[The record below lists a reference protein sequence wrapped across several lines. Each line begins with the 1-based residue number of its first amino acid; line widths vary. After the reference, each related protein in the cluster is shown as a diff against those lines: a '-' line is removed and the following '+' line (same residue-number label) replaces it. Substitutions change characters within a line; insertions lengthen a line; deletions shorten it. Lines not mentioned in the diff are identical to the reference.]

1 MTVKFTTNEIRY
13 IALFESMT
21 GAMVKDCIVDDE
33 SAKIT
38 FLVKKGDMGLAIGKR
53 GSTVGKVQ
61 KTVDKGVEVI
71 EHSEDPVE
79 FITNLMAPA
88 KIRSIRILQKENG
101 EKIATIET
109 DPRNKRTAIGKGG
122 KNIERARFLA
132 KRQHNINN
140 IVIK

>member
-1 MTVKFTTNEIRY
+1 VTVKFTTNEIRY

-33 SAKIT
+33 GAKIT

>member
-1 MTVKFTTNEIRY
+1 MTIKFTTNEIRY

-53 GSTVGKVQ
+53 GSTVTKVQ

-88 KIRSIRILQKENG
+88 KIRSIRILK
-101 EKIATIET
+101 K
-109 DPRNKRTAIGKGG
+109 
-122 KNIERARFLA
+122 
-132 KRQHNINN
+132 
-140 IVIK
+140 

>member
-1 MTVKFTTNEIRY
+1 MTVKFSTNEIRY

-21 GAMVKDCIVDDE
+21 GAMVKDLLVDE
-33 SAKIT
+33 ENGKLT

-53 GSTVGKVQ
+53 GSTVTKVQ

-71 EHSEDPVE
+71 EHSDDPVE

-101 EKIATIET
+101 EKIATIEA
-109 DPRNKRTAIGKGG
+109 DSRNKRTAIGKAGQ
-122 KNIERARFLA
+122 NIERARLLA

-140 IVIK
+140 IIIK

>member
-1 MTVKFTTNEIRY
+1 MTIKFTTNEIRY

-33 SAKIT
+33 NGKIT

-53 GSTVGKVQ
+53 GSTVTKVQ

-79 FITNLMAPA
+79 FISNLMAPA
-88 KIRSIRILQKENG
+88 QLRSIRILQRENG
-101 EKIATIET
+101 EKIATVET
-109 DPRNKRTAIGKGG
+109 DGKNKRTAIGKGG
-122 KNIERARFLA
+122 QNIERARLLA
-132 KRQHNINN
+132 KRQHNISN

>member
-1 MTVKFTTNEIRY
+1 
-13 IALFESMT
+13 MT

-33 SAKIT
+33 NGKIT

-53 GSTVGKVQ
+53 GSTVTKVQ

-79 FITNLMAPA
+79 FISNLMAPA
-88 KIRSIRILQKENG
+88 QLRSIRILQRESG
-101 EKIATIET
+101 EKIATVET
-109 DPRNKRTAIGKGG
+109 DGKNKRTAIGKGG
-122 KNIERARFLA
+122 QNIERARLLA
-132 KRQHNINN
+132 KRQHSISN

>member
-1 MTVKFTTNEIRY
+1 VTIKFSTNEIRY

-21 GAMVKDCIVDDE
+21 GAMVKDCIIDE
-33 SAKIT
+33 SNGKLT
-38 FLVKKGDMGLAIGKR
+38 FLVKNGDMGLAIGKR
-53 GSTVGKVQ
+53 GSTVTKVQ

-79 FITNLMAPA
+79 FINNLMAPA
-88 KIRSIRILQKENG
+88 KVRSIRILQKENG
-101 EKIATIET
+101 EKIATVET
-109 DPRNKRTAIGKGG
+109 DARNKRTAIGKGG
-122 KNIERARFLA
+122 QNIERARILA

>member
-1 MTVKFTTNEIRY
+1 MTVKFSTNEIRY

-21 GAMVKDCIVDDE
+21 GAMVKDLLVDE
-33 SAKIT
+33 ENGKLT

-53 GSTVGKVQ
+53 GSTVTKVQ

-71 EHSEDPVE
+71 EHSDDPVE

-88 KIRSIRILQKENG
+88 KLRSIRILQKENG
-101 EKIATIET
+101 EKIATIEA
-109 DPRNKRTAIGKGG
+109 DSRNKRTAIGKAGQ
-122 KNIERARFLA
+122 NIERARLLA

-140 IVIK
+140 IIIK

>member
-1 MTVKFTTNEIRY
+1 MTVKFSTSEIRY

-21 GAMVKDCIVDDE
+21 GAMVKDLLVDE
-33 SAKIT
+33 ENGKLT

-53 GSTVGKVQ
+53 GSTVTKVQ

-71 EHSEDPVE
+71 EHSDDPVE

-101 EKIATIET
+101 EKIATIEA
-109 DPRNKRTAIGKGG
+109 DSRNKRTAIGKAGQ
-122 KNIERARFLA
+122 NIERARLLA

-140 IVIK
+140 IIIK

>member
-1 MTVKFTTNEIRY
+1 VTIKFTTNEIRY

-33 SAKIT
+33 NGKIT

-53 GSTVGKVQ
+53 GSTVTKVQ
-61 KTVDKGVEVI
+61 KTVDKGIEVI

-79 FITNLMAPA
+79 FISNLMSPA
-88 KIRSIRILQKENG
+88 KIRSIRILQRENG

-109 DPRNKRTAIGKGG
+109 DPRNKRTAIGRGG
-122 KNIERARFLA
+122 KNIERARMLA

>member
-33 SAKIT
+33 NGKIT
-38 FLVKKGDMGLAIGKR
+38 FIVKNGDMGLAIGKR
-53 GSTVGKVQ
+53 GSTVAKVQ
-61 KTVDKGVEVI
+61 RAVDKGVEVI
-71 EHSEDPVE
+71 EHSDDQVE
-79 FITNLMAPA
+79 FISNLMAPA
-88 KIRSIRILQKENG
+88 KLRSIRILQRENG
-101 EKIATIET
+101 EKIATVET
-109 DPRNKRTAIGKGG
+109 DAKNKRTAIGRGG
-122 KNIERARFLA
+122 QNIERARLLA

>member
-1 MTVKFTTNEIRY
+1 MTIKFTTHEIRY

-21 GAMVKDCIVDDE
+21 GAMVKDCIVDED
-33 SAKIT
+33 AGKLT
-38 FLVKKGDMGLAIGKR
+38 FLVKRGDMGLAIGKR
-53 GSTVGKVQ
+53 GSTVTKVQ
-61 KTVDKGVEVI
+61 KAVDKGVEVI
-71 EHSEDPVE
+71 EHSDDPVE

-122 KNIERARFLA
+122 KNIERARSLA

-140 IVIK
+140 IIIK

>member
-1 MTVKFTTNEIRY
+1 VTVKLSTNEIRY

-21 GAMVKDCIVDDE
+21 GAMVKDCLVDDE
-33 SAKIT
+33 NGKLT

-53 GSTVGKVQ
+53 GSTVAKVQ

-71 EHSEDPVE
+71 EHSDDPVE

-101 EKIATIET
+101 EKIATLET
-109 DPRNKRTAIGKGG
+109 DSKNKRAAIGKAGQ
-122 KNIERARFLA
+122 NIEKARLLA

-140 IVIK
+140 IIIK

>member
-1 MTVKFTTNEIRY
+1 MTIKFTSNEIRY

-33 SAKIT
+33 NGKIT
-38 FLVKKGDMGLAIGKR
+38 FIVKNGDMGLAIGKR
-53 GSTVGKVQ
+53 GSTVSKVQ

-79 FITNLMAPA
+79 FISNLMARA
-88 KIRSIRILQKENG
+88 KLRSIRILQKENG

-109 DPRNKRTAIGKGG
+109 DARNKRTAIGKGG
-122 KNIERARFLA
+122 QNIERARLLA
-132 KRQHNINN
+132 KRQHNISN
-140 IVIK
+140 IIIK

>member
-1 MTVKFTTNEIRY
+1 VTVKFSTNEIRY

-21 GAMVKDCIVDDE
+21 GAMVKDLLVDE
-33 SAKIT
+33 ENGKLT

-53 GSTVGKVQ
+53 GSTVTKVQ

-71 EHSEDPVE
+71 EHSDDPVE

-101 EKIATIET
+101 EKIATIEA
-109 DPRNKRTAIGKGG
+109 DSKNKRTAIGKAGQ
-122 KNIERARFLA
+122 NIERARLLA

-140 IVIK
+140 IIIK

>member
-1 MTVKFTTNEIRY
+1 
-13 IALFESMT
+13 MT
-21 GAMVKDCIVDDE
+21 GAMVKDLLVDE
-33 SAKIT
+33 ENGKLT

-53 GSTVGKVQ
+53 GSTVTKVQ

-71 EHSEDPVE
+71 EHSDDPVE

-101 EKIATIET
+101 EKIATIEA
-109 DPRNKRTAIGKGG
+109 DSKNKRTAIGKAGQ
-122 KNIERARFLA
+122 NIEKARLLA

-140 IVIK
+140 IIIK

>member
-1 MTVKFTTNEIRY
+1 VTVKFSTNEIRY

-21 GAMVKDCIVDDE
+21 GAMVKDLLVDE
-33 SAKIT
+33 ENGKLT

-53 GSTVGKVQ
+53 GSTVTKVQ

-71 EHSEDPVE
+71 EHSDDPVE

-88 KIRSIRILQKENG
+88 KLRSIRILQKENG
-101 EKIATIET
+101 EKIATIEA
-109 DPRNKRTAIGKGG
+109 DSRNKRTAIGKGG
-122 KNIERARFLA
+122 QNIERARLLA

-140 IVIK
+140 IIIK

>member
-33 SAKIT
+33 NGKIT

-53 GSTVGKVQ
+53 GSTVTKVQ
-61 KTVDKGVEVI
+61 QAVDKGVEVI
-71 EHSEDPVE
+71 EHSEDPTE
-79 FITNLMAPA
+79 FISNLMAPA
-88 KIRSIRILQKENG
+88 QLRSIKILQRENG
-101 EKIATIET
+101 EKIGTIET
-109 DPRNKRTAIGKGG
+109 DGKNKRIAIGKSGQ
-122 KNIERARFLA
+122 NIERARLLA
-132 KRQHNINN
+132 KRQHNISN

>member
-1 MTVKFTTNEIRY
+1 VTVKFSTNEIRY

-21 GAMVKDCIVDDE
+21 GAMVKDLLVDE
-33 SAKIT
+33 ENGKLT

-53 GSTVGKVQ
+53 GSTVTKVQ

-71 EHSEDPVE
+71 EHSDEPVE

-101 EKIATIET
+101 EKIATIEA
-109 DPRNKRTAIGKGG
+109 DSKNKRTAIGKAGQ
-122 KNIERARFLA
+122 NIERARLLA

-140 IVIK
+140 IIIK